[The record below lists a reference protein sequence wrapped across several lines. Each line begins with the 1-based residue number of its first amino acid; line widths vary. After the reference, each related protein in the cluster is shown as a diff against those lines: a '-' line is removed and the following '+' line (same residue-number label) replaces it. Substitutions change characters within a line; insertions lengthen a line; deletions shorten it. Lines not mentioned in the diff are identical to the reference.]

1 MTVAILGIS
10 SLKCF
15 VIPYTGNHGEK
26 LCRNKSPLV
35 RKQSELGQRKK
46 QRWLDFKCYK
56 EDKHRERNNPNGKIK
71 YFSTELKLFGKTED
85 N

>member
-1 MTVAILGIS
+1 MG
-10 SLKCF
+10 
-15 VIPYTGNHGEK
+15 
-26 LCRNKSPLV
+26 
-35 RKQSELGQRKK
+35 KQSELGQRKK

-56 EDKHRERNNPNGKIK
+56 EDKHGERNNPNGKIK